1 MPAEPYLFRLGE
13 RLSRGLAGLEPARR
27 ERHRRFFV
35 SRQNPDGGFRGRDDC
50 SDLYYTAFGVRGLA
64 LLQGLDRPV
73 CQRLA
78 DYLARQTEMHVSV
91 IDLVSWLYCALMVQL
106 HGQLDVLA
114 QAPADWPDRLAQL
127 LESFRTPDGGYAKT
141 HEGAAGSTYHTFL
154 VVLCYE
160 LIGRQAPGPE
170 GLRRFLLERQRDDGG
185 FVEIA
190 PMQRSGT
197 NPTAAAVAVLN
208 MVGAI
213 TPVLRSDIEGF
224 LGDVWSGEGGFQ
236 ANTRVPFPDSLSTF
250 TGLLTALDLGLS
262 GPAQPAACRAFIDSL
277 EFPDGGFR
285 GALWDTLADVE
296 YSFYSLGVLALL
308 PETGMTLTG

>member
-13 RLSRGLAGLEPARR
+13 RLSQGLSGWEPERR

-35 SRQNPDGGFRGRDDC
+35 SQQNPDGGFRGRDVA

-64 LLQGLDRPV
+64 LVQGLDAPV
-73 CQRLA
+73 CRRLA
-78 DYLARQTEMHVSV
+78 EYLARQTEMHVSV

-106 HGQLDVLA
+106 HGQIDVLA
-114 QAPADWPDRLAQL
+114 QAPSDWPERLAQL

-141 HEGAAGSTYHTFL
+141 HEGAVGSTYHTFL
-154 VVLCYE
+154 VALCYE
-160 LIGRQAPGPE
+160 LIGRQAPGPDRL
-170 GLRRFLLERQRDDGG
+170 GQFLLERQRDDGG

-208 MVGAI
+208 MVGGVSPA
-213 TPVLRSDIEGF
+213 LRSDVEGF
-224 LGDVWSGEGGFQ
+224 LGEVWSGEGGFQ

-250 TGLLTALDLGLS
+250 TGVLTALDLGLS
-262 GPAQPAACRAFIDSL
+262 GLVQPSACRAFIDSL

-296 YSFYSLGVLALL
+296 YSFYALGVLALL
-308 PETGMTLTG
+308 PEAAAG